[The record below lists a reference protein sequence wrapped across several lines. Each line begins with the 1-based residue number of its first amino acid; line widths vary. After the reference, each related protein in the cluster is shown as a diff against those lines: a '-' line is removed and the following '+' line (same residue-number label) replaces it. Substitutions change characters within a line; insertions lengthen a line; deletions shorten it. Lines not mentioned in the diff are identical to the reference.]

1 MGRSLYHH
9 QRSSA
14 AVFRGTTT
22 ESQRNVF
29 RRSEACAREAGTVC
43 EGSPSQPH
51 KDANRP
57 MNVLLVGIMAVFI
70 ALSPAWAQGDQTGV
84 PWSQL
89 SPGEQ
94 QLLQRFSDNWDQLP
108 PRKQQRLR
116 NGARQWGTMTP
127 EERQEAKQRFKEW
140 RSLPRSNG
148 SNCVSGIN
156 SSANCRL
163 NGANRC
169 GTPGDGSGLFLR
181 SNGRSCGKSFR
192 QCPRRNVVP
201 IGGSFAASMAAVAAG
216 RRLLELPVSNLPA
229 SP

>member
-140 RSLPRSNG
+140 RSLPPEQRQQLRERYQQFRQLPPERRESVRDARRWFRSLPPEQRKELREKFQTMSPEERRAYRRELRRQYG
-148 SNCVSGIN
+148 
-156 SSANCRL
+156 
-163 NGANRC
+163 
-169 GTPGDGSGLFLR
+169 GSG
-181 SNGRSCGKSFR
+181 
-192 QCPRRNVVP
+192 
-201 IGGSFAASMAAVAAG
+201 GGQAPAG
-216 RRLLELPVSNLPA
+216 APGQ
-229 SP
+229 